1 VPKGLEFGVSEVFE
15 KIRSVQIAHVQ
26 LERGVEVLE
35 MKGSILAGTDCK
47 SVEEEVA
54 TLIQGGKTRVI
65 FDLTGVRHIDSAAIG
80 SIVRCLSRLRHAQGD
95 LRLAGAGSMVEGVLK
110 ITQLDRIIGMYPTV
124 ASADFLN
131 FDASPTGPG

>member
-1 VPKGLEFGVSEVFE
+1 VFE